1 MVTSDHIDIKIDR
14 KNVCRHL
21 GYRNGIKPSLRISS
35 LIKEYMGEAHNLIEP
50 LYVYIIRD
58 IEQVVGS
65 NIYIEGS
72 IVFNGEVIA
81 RLLDRCCKVALFVV
95 TIGKYLEEM
104 ANRLAEDGLILQSY
118 VLDAIGSD
126 AVEKLADFVKGILD
140 DKARVEGLVTSRRFS
155 PGYCDWDISQQEMVF
170 TALEGDSI
178 GVQLTEGYLMVPQKS
193 ISGIIGI
200 STPDSGAKNYNP
212 CETCRKYD
220 CLGRR

>member
-1 MVTSDHIDIKIDR
+1 M
-14 KNVCRHL
+14 
-21 GYRNGIKPSLRISS
+21 
-35 LIKEYMGEAHNLIEP
+35 IKEYMGEAHNLIEP